1 MLTAVAYCCR
11 AYNNCTILNYLKLGV
26 NNDFKRI

>member
-1 MLTAVAYCCR
+1 MLTAVAYYR

-26 NNDFKRI
+26 KNDFKRI